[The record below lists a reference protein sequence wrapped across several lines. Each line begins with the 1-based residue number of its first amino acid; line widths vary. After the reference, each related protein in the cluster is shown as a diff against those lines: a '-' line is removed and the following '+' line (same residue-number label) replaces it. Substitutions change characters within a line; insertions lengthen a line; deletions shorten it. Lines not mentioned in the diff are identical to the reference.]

1 MSGSKYATGA
11 TGGEVAHLR
20 EMVKDIDFCMLTT
33 LDERGEPHSRPMSTN
48 RQVEFNGDLWF
59 FIYGNSHK
67 ALEIRREPKVNASFA
82 DPSNQNWVSMTGTAE
97 LVRDRAKMAELWQ
110 PQLRAWFPKG
120 LEEPDIALLKVN
132 VEKAEYWDSPS
143 STIAHVYS
151 LASALVTGKP
161 ADLGD
166 NKKLD
171 LRGGTSRGGSALRLR
186 EAGEGRA
193 SRGID
198 YSPERNR
205 ARKSGSGIKGGPS
218 GLAAVL
224 AGAVLGGVAM
234 CLLDP
239 EERDKNAR
247 ART

>member
-1 MSGSKYATGA
+1 MSESKYATNT
-11 TGGEVAHLR
+11 TGGDVAHLR

-33 LDERGEPHSRPMSTN
+33 LDEQGNPHSRPMSTN
-48 RQVEFNGDLWF
+48 RHLDFDGDLWF
-59 FIYGNSHK
+59 FIYGDSHK

-82 DPSNQNWVSMTGTAE
+82 DPSNQSWVSMTGTAE
-97 LVRDRAKMAELWQ
+97 LVRDRRKMEELWQ

-120 LEEPDIALLKVN
+120 LDEPDIALLKVN

-171 LRGGTSRGGSALRLR
+171 LRGGTSREGSASRPR
-186 EAGEGRA
+186 GAGDGRA
-193 SRGID
+193 SRGSA

-205 ARKSGSGIKGGPS
+205 ARKSGSGTKGLS
-218 GLAAVL
+218 SSLALL

-234 CLLDP
+234 CVLDP
-239 EERDKNAR
+239 ERGNNTR
-247 ART
+247 ARL